1 MQSSVGQEEDNNASI
16 LSVKERA
23 KHLNRIES
31 ESEIQKVSSSNLG
44 AVRKKEHRKV
54 TSYCLFLAVSLHF
67 AKQFVLAKLFLYIL
81 LNNLF

>member
-1 MQSSVGQEEDNNASI
+1 VGQEEDNNASV

-54 TSYCLFLAVSLHF
+54 CCFLFCKRFGTVIVSSYINIYSNYR
-67 AKQFVLAKLFLYIL
+67 KLMK
-81 LNNLF
+81 ND